1 MARPGVMLYFDMLE
15 PIRVLPDADK
25 GRLLV
30 AILEYGKDGVVPTF
44 DGMLALAWGFVR
56 PKIDMDGESY
66 ENTKVQRKYAA
77 FCKKRSALKLPK
89 ISMEEWA
96 EMDDDERQ
104 RMLMSDNEP
113 QRPVDFVGSRYPTT
127 TTITTPTPITTTTP
141 TPITTTTPT
150 PITTTI
156 TTAAAAANTAPGAD
170 ARTAAAADIKL
181 KILHG
186 ELGQGVVHLS
196 DYQID
201 ILLDKMGIEL
211 FDYYV
216 EKLAD
221 FIIREK
227 ASVKSHYQTILKW
240 WTEDGTV

>member
-77 FCKKRSALKLPK
+77 FCKKRAALKLPK
-89 ISMEEWA
+89 IAMEEWA

-104 RMLMSDNEP
+104 RMLMPDNEP

-127 TTITTPTPITTTTP
+127 TPTPITTTTP
-141 TPITTTTPT
+141 TPITTP
-150 PITTTI
+150 I

-181 KILHG
+181 KILQG

-196 DYQID
+196 EYQID
-201 ILLDKMGIEL
+201 VLLDKMGIEL

-227 ASVKSHYQTILKW
+227 ASVRSHYQTILKW
-240 WTEDGTV
+240 WTEDGAV